1 MKEIDY
7 PFSKQNFIR
16 LKEDREELLLTIA
29 SLQKDNKELKNKIND
44 LKITLKSNKEL
55 LQDYANQIYEKD
67 QLYDKLNATIDD
79 LKMQLTELEKKEKKY
94 AENIYRSSTSKLNTM
109 FYENENNKEIKNDEN
124 IEDNNFFFKKQN
136 IIMDELF
143 GIKENLRFLIRLFG
157 KRNIKK
163 NLNESI
169 NLEENLN
176 ASFYSEKNNNEGANN
191 LDEFDNSFI
200 SENIEEISENNNKC
214 LNGANKII
222 FNLNKRYDFDD
233 NFTKFIEQTDLND
246 DLILL
251 VDGKENLWEI
261 IKRDDLTLNQVREF
275 TKSFK
280 KFEREVEGK
289 S

>member
-29 SLQKDNKELKNKIND
+29 SLQKDNKDLKNKIND

>member
-29 SLQKDNKELKNKIND
+29 SLQKDNKDLKNKIND

-79 LKMQLTELEKKEKKY
+79 LKIQLTELEKKEKKY

>member
-29 SLQKDNKELKNKIND
+29 SLQKDNKDLKNKIND

-163 NLNESI
+163 N
-169 NLEENLN
+169 
-176 ASFYSEKNNNEGANN
+176 
-191 LDEFDNSFI
+191 
-200 SENIEEISENNNKC
+200 
-214 LNGANKII
+214 
-222 FNLNKRYDFDD
+222 
-233 NFTKFIEQTDLND
+233 
-246 DLILL
+246 
-251 VDGKENLWEI
+251 
-261 IKRDDLTLNQVREF
+261 
-275 TKSFK
+275 
-280 KFEREVEGK
+280 
-289 S
+289 

>member
-29 SLQKDNKELKNKIND
+29 SLQKDNKDLKNKIND

-79 LKMQLTELEKKEKKY
+79 LKIQLTELEKKEKKY

-109 FYENENNKEIKNDEN
+109 FYENENNKEVKNDEN

-191 LDEFDNSFI
+191 LNEFDNSFI

>member
-79 LKMQLTELEKKEKKY
+79 LKIQLTELEKKEKKY

>member
-79 LKMQLTELEKKEKKY
+79 LKIQLTELEKKEKKY

-163 NLNESI
+163 SLNESI

>member
-16 LKEDREELLLTIA
+16 LKEDRDELLLTIS
-29 SLQKDNKELKNKIND
+29 SLQKDNRDLKGKIND

-67 QLYDKLNATIDD
+67 QLFDKLNATIDD
-79 LKMQLTELEKKEKKY
+79 LKNQLTELEKKEKKY
-94 AENIYRSSTSKLNTM
+94 TENIIRSSSSKLNTM
-109 FYENENNKEIKNDEN
+109 FYENENKKEIQNDKNT
-124 IEDNNFFFKKQN
+124 EDNDFFFKKQN

-143 GIKENLRFLIRLFG
+143 GIKENLRFLIELFG
-157 KRNIKK
+157 NRNIKK
-163 NLNESI
+163 CLNESI

-176 ASFYSEKNNNEGANN
+176 ASFYSEKNNNEGVNN

-222 FNLNKRYDFDD
+222 FNLNNKYDFDD
-233 NFTKFIEQTDLND
+233 NFTKFIEKTNLND
-246 DLILL
+246 DLLLL
-251 VDGKENLWEI
+251 VDGEENLWEI

>member
-29 SLQKDNKELKNKIND
+29 SLQKDNKDLKNKIND

-191 LDEFDNSFI
+191 LNEFDNSFI

>member
-79 LKMQLTELEKKEKKY
+79 LKIQLTELEKKEKKY

-191 LDEFDNSFI
+191 LNEFDNSFI